1 MNRLRGL
8 RCFRVLLWL
17 GASAWSFP
25 GRAEEPAQKLEQL
38 MAEAAANHPAAQA
51 QRALLAAAESGVD
64 AARWQFFPTV
74 SVSAEAASA
83 GATDRLFQGDS
94 RVVTLRLQQPLWAGG
109 RLVAGLGRAEG
120 QVSIGQASAEEVAQQ
135 LGLLVLQAYGDWH
148 TAQLKTLAID
158 KSVATHFQLRSQV
171 ERRITVGASAPSDL
185 ALAVARLESV
195 AADAAAVRAQR
206 EIALARLGQ
215 LLGRALTHQQL
226 LAAAPQP
233 QAVAADTQALV
244 AAALAQSPALLKARA
259 RAAVQAAAVAES
271 RASLVP
277 EIYLRAERQYGDP
290 VFANASPQSR
300 VFIGFTTRFGAG
312 LSVAA
317 GIAAARSEQQA
328 AQADLAAQQR
338 GVAEQV
344 MTDQALALSTASRLR
359 ALQSSLHAA
368 TEVSA
373 SYDRQFLAGR
383 KSWLDVMNAAREL
396 AQIEM
401 QLADLQTTQLVVSWR
416 LAVYTRGVA
425 ALATPNPQ
433 ATQ

>member
-1 MNRLRGL
+1 
-8 RCFRVLLWL
+8 
-17 GASAWSFP
+17 
-25 GRAEEPAQKLEQL
+25 
-38 MAEAAANHPAAQA
+38 
-51 QRALLAAAESGVD
+51 
-64 AARWQFFPTV
+64 
-74 SVSAEAASA
+74 
-83 GATDRLFQGDS
+83 
-94 RVVTLRLQQPLWAGG
+94 
-109 RLVAGLGRAEG
+109 
-120 QVSIGQASAEEVAQQ
+120 
-135 LGLLVLQAYGDWH
+135 
-148 TAQLKTLAID
+148 
-158 KSVATHFQLRSQV
+158 
-171 ERRITVGASAPSDL
+171 
-185 ALAVARLESV
+185 
-195 AADAAAVRAQR
+195 
-206 EIALARLGQ
+206 
-215 LLGRALTHQQL
+215 
-226 LAAAPQP
+226 
-233 QAVAADTQALV
+233 
-244 AAALAQSPALLKARA
+244 LLKARA

-271 RASLVP
+271 RANLVP

-396 AQIEM
+396 AQTEM